1 MEGRTGTLKRKRRL
15 GSVSVELDGGV
26 PGESDYEDATG
37 WLRKL
42 GFLLRRGDGDWG
54 VPSRGRGPRLRAA
67 MARHIWDPRHRPR
80 DARAL
85 DAHVRARDAGPVPS
99 QTGCSPAVIL
109 HHQRTAVADTRQGSI
124 MEVCCGFFGFDAG
137 DAMKNR
143 KRRTRCTPGPLKQN
157 RSTRTASRGTS
168 RAPQERNPI
177 SYSKHHHAA
186 RASTVAKGNGTRDH
200 CALPK
205 PTGVAWD
212 GLAAMM
218 PITDPQ
224 WEKDFM
230 ERLDRIESSDLL
242 RPSSADGSTVLM
254 FACEHRDALAMSLI
268 LVHLHLYELRNWM
281 ITKRNANGWN
291 AAAT

>member
-1 MEGRTGTLKRKRRL
+1 
-15 GSVSVELDGGV
+15 
-26 PGESDYEDATG
+26 
-37 WLRKL
+37 
-42 GFLLRRGDGDWG
+42 
-54 VPSRGRGPRLRAA
+54 
-67 MARHIWDPRHRPR
+67 
-80 DARAL
+80 
-85 DAHVRARDAGPVPS
+85 
-99 QTGCSPAVIL
+99 
-109 HHQRTAVADTRQGSI
+109 

-137 DAMKNR
+137 DAIEEQEEEN
-143 KRRTRCTPGPLKQN
+143 PF
-157 RSTRTASRGTS
+157 A
-168 RAPQERNPI
+168 APQVPHKHKQKHPHGVARHKPAHKKKKHRVI
-177 SYSKHHHAA
+177 PKHHHAA

-212 GLAAMM
+212 GLTAMM

-242 RPSSADGSTVLM
+242 RPSATDGSTVLM

-281 ITKRNANGWN
+281 ITKRNAAGWN
-291 AAAT
+291 AACYVNEVPAGHPVAVLLNEEMAMVGIEEGERETHVLPAAPAQSPFAKVGSFFKHKPAQ

>member
-1 MEGRTGTLKRKRRL
+1 
-15 GSVSVELDGGV
+15 
-26 PGESDYEDATG
+26 
-37 WLRKL
+37 
-42 GFLLRRGDGDWG
+42 
-54 VPSRGRGPRLRAA
+54 
-67 MARHIWDPRHRPR
+67 
-80 DARAL
+80 
-85 DAHVRARDAGPVPS
+85 
-99 QTGCSPAVIL
+99 
-109 HHQRTAVADTRQGSI
+109 

-137 DAMKNR
+137 DAIEEEAEEN
-143 KRRTRCTPGPLKQN
+143 PFH
-157 RSTRTASRGTS
+157 
-168 RAPQERNPI
+168 APQAHKPKQKHPLGVAPRHKPAHHKKKKSHRVI
-177 SYSKHHHAA
+177 PKHHHAA

-212 GLAAMM
+212 GLTAMM

-242 RPSSADGSTVLM
+242 RPSSTDGSTVLM

-281 ITKRNANGWN
+281 ITKRNQNGWN
-291 AAAT
+291 AACYVNEVPAGHPVAVLLNEEMAMVGIEEGERETHVLPVAPATSPFAKVGSFFKHKPAQ

>member
-1 MEGRTGTLKRKRRL
+1 MYGHAPARPPVRSTLTGTAE
-15 GSVSVELDGGV
+15 VSEYC
-26 PGESDYEDATG
+26 E
-37 WLRKL
+37 
-42 GFLLRRGDGDWG
+42 
-54 VPSRGRGPRLRAA
+54 
-67 MARHIWDPRHRPR
+67 
-80 DARAL
+80 
-85 DAHVRARDAGPVPS
+85 
-99 QTGCSPAVIL
+99 
-109 HHQRTAVADTRQGSI
+109 RTSI
-124 MEVCCGFFGFDAG
+124 AC
-137 DAMKNR
+137 KNM
-143 KRRTRCTPGPLKQN
+143 
-157 RSTRTASRGTS
+157 
-168 RAPQERNPI
+168 
-177 SYSKHHHAA
+177 
-186 RASTVAKGNGTRDH
+186 TRDH

-212 GLAAMM
+212 GLTAMM

-291 AAAT
+291 AACYVNEVPAGHPVAVLLNEEMAMVGIEEGERDTHVLPAAPASSPFAKVGSFFKHKPAQ

>member
-1 MEGRTGTLKRKRRL
+1 
-15 GSVSVELDGGV
+15 
-26 PGESDYEDATG
+26 
-37 WLRKL
+37 
-42 GFLLRRGDGDWG
+42 
-54 VPSRGRGPRLRAA
+54 
-67 MARHIWDPRHRPR
+67 
-80 DARAL
+80 
-85 DAHVRARDAGPVPS
+85 
-99 QTGCSPAVIL
+99 
-109 HHQRTAVADTRQGSI
+109 

-137 DAMKNR
+137 DAIEEEAEEN
-143 KRRTRCTPGPLKQN
+143 PF
-157 RSTRTASRGTS
+157 
-168 RAPQERNPI
+168 APQEPHKPKKQKHPLGVARHKPAHHRKKHHRVI
-177 SYSKHHHAA
+177 PKHHHAA

-212 GLAAMM
+212 GLTAMM

-230 ERLDRIESSDLL
+230 ERLDRIEASDLL

-268 LVHLHLYELRNWM
+268 LVHLHDYELRHAM

-291 AAAT
+291 AACYVNEVKAGHPVAVLLNEEMAMVGIEEGERDTHVLPVAPATSPFAKVGSFFKHKPAQ